1 MFVFHIISLA
11 KSTLD
16 TNVCISFSHVR
27 RLGNKVAYNLAR
39 HVRGLL
45 VWLEDAPP
53 TFILLSSP
61 ILANNISR
69 LPS

>member
-27 RLGNKVAYNLAR
+27 RLGNKVAHSLTR

-45 VWLEDAPP
+45 VWMEDIPP
-53 TFILLSSP
+53 NLVFVLFSL
-61 ILANNISR
+61 R
-69 LPS
+69 